1 MILFLPPYMN
11 IELRHIEFHDWI
23 AITLLLGVLLF
34 ASTRWFSTFLIT
46 DLLSSYFKNRFIKL
60 SKNGEDGSSLLIISS
75 VIVYV
80 INISLFISLFYQNSQ
95 QHPITLDGY
104 ILTLTIV
111 SVFILSRH
119 FLGKLIA
126 TLCDFEELLFIIDH
140 HRNIYRAMFAYML
153 IIINFIVIYGC
164 QMNEHAFFISMITIA
179 LILFLY
185 NLILIYTY
193 RSFVFAS
200 IFYFILYLCTFE
212 IAPYLLLYKYIML

>member
-1 MILFLPPYMN
+1 MN
-11 IELRHIEFHDWI
+11 IELRHIELHDWI
-23 AITLLLGVLLF
+23 AITLLLGVLLL
-34 ASTRWFSTFLIT
+34 SITRWFSTFLIT
-46 DLLSSYFKNRFIKL
+46 DLLSSYFKDRFIKL

-75 VIVYV
+75 VVVYV
-80 INISLFISLFYQNSQ
+80 INISLFIYLCYQNSQ
-95 QHPITLDGY
+95 QHAITLNGY
-104 ILTLTIV
+104 ILTLTAI
-111 SVFILSRH
+111 SVYILSRH

-140 HRNIYRAMFAYML
+140 HRNIYRAMFAYLL
-153 IIINFIVIYGC
+153 IIINFIVIYGYR
-164 QMNEHAFFISMITIA
+164 MNEAAFFISLITIA